1 MLIEMASC
9 DVSAATLEN
18 LGQGLFGVQLEVTE
32 KLLEAEKKKLT
43 QLELQLDEETRHGI
57 SSVEKAKEL
66 TRQKSNYARLSI
78 QHHQLAKEY
87 EEAARGLLRKSTKQR
102 RSTRS
107 LPSLGFKQTV
117 KARPTIFGNL
127 VQEDW
132 VNHNSKS
139 VEKKTT
145 LLPSR
150 NVAHPSDFTGDV
162 VFKEGHVTA
171 GTLSG
176 LIERLVPLPNYYPDR
191 TYVFAFLLCSRLF
204 ILPGD
209 LLSRISKACAEQLK
223 NATPEEA
230 KVLAFNLVQLLSE
243 WTETFPNDFK
253 DEVMMMHIKDITS
266 YCASLTLDLRNMV
279 GQMTQSLF
287 KKLALLD
294 KYEEILL
301 KATAAAE
308 DRKLT
313 GSTKYKCCMEVCP
326 NPVMLAQQ
334 LCHIEMERLVNIGPE
349 EFVQTFIP
357 RDEADLRS
365 TLSYIKKTSSLE
377 AYIEWFNRLGYL
389 VATEV
394 CLGNK
399 KKHRAKIIEYYVEV
413 ATECYDKG
421 NFNSAMAIIAG
432 LNMSP
437 VARLKKT
444 WSRVKCRKFDR
455 LEREMNPASN
465 FACYRTMFKVA
476 TESKGGRF
484 EFTIPFFSLFVKD
497 VYFLNEG
504 HSNRLP
510 NGHINFEKFWRLSKL
525 ITDFVTWREVACK
538 YDRNRTILNYLMTVP
553 VLSEKNLALMSYE
566 CEAPETQFEKER
578 RKSLRAER
586 NAEKR

>member
-1 MLIEMASC
+1 MATC
-9 DVSAATLEN
+9 DGSAATLEN

-32 KLLEAEKKKLT
+32 KLLEAEKKKLI
-43 QLELQLDEETRHGI
+43 QLELQLVEESESGI
-57 SSVEKAKEL
+57 SGVEKEKEL
-66 TRQKSNYARLSI
+66 TRQKSNYTQLLV

-87 EEAARGLLRKSTKQR
+87 EEAARGLFRRTTKQRKST
-102 RSTRS
+102 RSV
-107 LPSLGFKQTV
+107 PSLGFKQTV
-117 KARPTIFGNL
+117 KARPTIFGN
-127 VQEDW
+127 VVDEDW
-132 VNHNSKS
+132 ENHNGTS
-139 VEKKTT
+139 VKKISLT
-145 LLPSR
+145 PSR
-150 NVAHPSDFTGDV
+150 TPSIPSNLSEGV
-162 VFKEGHVTA
+162 VFENGHITA

-176 LIERLVPLPNYYPDR
+176 LIQLLVPLPNYYPDR
-191 TYVFAFLLCSRLF
+191 TYIFAFLLCSRLF
-204 ILPGD
+204 ILPSE
-209 LLSRISKACAEQLK
+209 LLSRVSKSCAEQIRK
-223 NATPEEA
+223 APSEET
-230 KVLAFNLVQLLSE
+230 KVLAFNLVKLLRE

-266 YCASLTLDLRNMV
+266 YCASLTVELRTMV

-287 KKLALLD
+287 QKLALLN

-313 GSTKYKCCMEVCP
+313 GSTKYKSVLEVCRH
-326 NPVMLAQQ
+326 PVIMAQQ
-334 LCHIEMERLVNIGPE
+334 LCHIELERLANIGPE

-365 TLSYIKKTSSLE
+365 TLSYIKRTSNLE

-389 VATEV
+389 VATEI

-399 KKHRAKIIEYYVEV
+399 KKVRAKIIEYFVDV

-437 VARLKKT
+437 VTRLKKT

-465 FACYRTMFKVA
+465 FACYRAMFKMAV
-476 TESKGGRF
+476 ESTGGRF
-484 EFTIPFFSLFVKD
+484 EYSVPFFSLFVKD

-510 NGHINFEKFWRLSKL
+510 DGHINFEKFWQLSKL
-525 ITDFVTWREVACK
+525 ITNFVTWKEAACK
-538 YDRNRTILNYLMTVP
+538 YDRNRAVLNYLMTVP

-566 CEAPETQFEKER
+566 CETPETQFEKER
-578 RKSLRAER
+578 RKSLRCER
-586 NAEKR
+586 NAERK

>member
-1 MLIEMASC
+1 MATAC
-9 DVSAATLEN
+9 DSSTSVEN
-18 LGQGLFGVQLEVTE
+18 LGQGLFGVQLEVTQ

-43 QLELQLDEETRHGI
+43 QLELQLDEDTAKHGI

-66 TRQKSNYARLSI
+66 ARQKSNYARLSS

-87 EEAARGLLRKSTKQR
+87 EEAARGLLRRTTKQR
-102 RSTRS
+102 KSSRS

-127 VQEDW
+127 VQDDRE
-132 VNHNSKS
+132 NHN
-139 VEKKTT
+139 VESEEKISLT
-145 LLPSR
+145 LSR
-150 NVAHPSDFTGDV
+150 NPAHPSDLTGDV
-162 VFKEGHVTA
+162 VFKDGHVIS

-204 ILPGD
+204 ILPSD
-209 LLSRISKACAEQLK
+209 LLSNISKSCAEQIK
-223 NATPEEA
+223 KATVDEA

-243 WTETFPNDFK
+243 WAETFPNDFR
-253 DEVMMMHIKDITS
+253 DEVMMMHVKDITS
-266 YCASLTLDLRNMV
+266 YCASLTMELRNMV

-287 KKLALLD
+287 KKLSLCD
-294 KYEEILL
+294 KYGEILL

-308 DRKLT
+308 HRKLT
-313 GSTKYKCCMEVCP
+313 GSTKYKCGLEICP
-326 NPVMLAQQ
+326 NPIILAQQ
-334 LCHIEMERLVNIGPE
+334 LCHIEMERLANIGPE

-357 RDEADLRS
+357 RDDADLRS

-377 AYIEWFNRLGYL
+377 AYIEWFNRLSFL

-394 CLGNK
+394 CLGPK
-399 KKHRAKIIEYYVEV
+399 KKLRAKIIEYYVEV

-437 VARLKKT
+437 ITRLKKT

-455 LEREMNPASN
+455 LERELNPTCN
-465 FACYRTMFKVA
+465 FACYRAMFKIANETV
-476 TESKGGRF
+476 GQRF
-484 EFTIPFFSLFVKD
+484 EFAIPFFSLFVKD

-510 NGHINFEKFWRLSKL
+510 NGQINFEKFWQLSKL
-525 ITDFVTWREVACK
+525 ITDFVAWKEVACK
-538 YDRNRTILNYLMTVP
+538 YEHNRTVLNYLMTVP
-553 VLSEKNLALMSYE
+553 VFSDKNLALMSYE

-578 RKSLRAER
+578 RKSLRSER
-586 NAEKR
+586 NADKR

>member
-1 MLIEMASC
+1 MATS
-9 DVSAATLEN
+9 DGSTATLEN

-43 QLELQLDEETRHGI
+43 QLELHLVEESGSGI
-57 SSVEKAKEL
+57 SGVEKEKEL

-87 EEAARGLLRKSTKQR
+87 EEAARGLLRRSTKQR
-102 RSTRS
+102 KSSRSV
-107 LPSLGFKQTV
+107 PSLGFKQTV

-127 VQEDW
+127 VDEDW
-132 VNHNSKS
+132 ENHNRSS
-139 VEKKTT
+139 VKKISITPSRT
-145 LLPSR
+145 PSLPS
-150 NVAHPSDFTGDV
+150 NLSEDV
-162 VFKEGHVTA
+162 MFEDGHITA

-176 LIERLVPLPNYYPDR
+176 LIQLLVPLPNYYPDR

-204 ILPGD
+204 VLPSE
-209 LLSRISKACAEQLK
+209 LLSRVSKSCAEQIK
-223 NATPEEA
+223 KAPSEET

-253 DEVMMMHIKDITS
+253 DEVMMMHVKDITS
-266 YCASLTLDLRNMV
+266 YCASLTVELRSMV

-287 KKLALLD
+287 QKLALLN

-313 GSTKYKCCMEVCP
+313 GSTKYKSVLEVCP
-326 NPVMLAQQ
+326 NPVIMAQQ
-334 LCHIEMERLVNIGPE
+334 LCHIEMERLANIGPE

-365 TLSYIKKTSSLE
+365 TLSYIKRTSNLE

-399 KKHRAKIIEYYVEV
+399 KKIRAKIIEYFVDV

-421 NFNSAMAIIAG
+421 NFNSAMAVIAG

-437 VARLKKT
+437 VTRLKKT

-465 FACYRTMFKVA
+465 FACYRAMFKMAV
-476 TESKGGRF
+476 ESTGGRF
-484 EFTIPFFSLFVKD
+484 ECSIPFFSLFVKD

-510 NGHINFEKFWRLSKL
+510 NGHINFEKFWQLSKL
-525 ITDFVTWREVACK
+525 ITNFVTWKEAACK
-538 YDRNRTILNYLMTVP
+538 YDRSRAVLNYLMTVP

-578 RKSLRAER
+578 RKSLRCER
-586 NAEKR
+586 NAERK